1 MEWVL
6 WDNDWS
12 DGTWAPPDCEV
23 SELVIK
29 RQGRSTRD
37 ANCVLLSIMNV
48 REAMSKLILFW
59 SHPFLQLPFANNPFV
74 IFVSIQAEKS
84 PWFIHRSHVQRT
96 AFYKPGLWLSDGH
109 IGQLCAIAWHRMPL
123 KANIYCICLLVI
135 ERLWC
140 LSSASQSQ
148 APPLYL
154 PKIYS
159 SIDSSTT
166 LPYRL
171 PSSKPMETSQVKGTG
186 GLSSSTLPLH

>member
-1 MEWVL
+1 MSGRQCQ
-6 WDNDWS
+6 NWS
-12 DGTWAPPDCEV
+12 CFGPT
-23 SELVIK
+23 
-29 RQGRSTRD
+29 
-37 ANCVLLSIMNV
+37 
-48 REAMSKLILFW
+48 
-59 SHPFLQLPFANNPFV
+59 PFPQLPLANNPVV

-84 PWFIHRSHVQRT
+84 PWFIHRSHVQRM

-109 IGQLCAIAWHRMPL
+109 IGQLCVIARHRMPL

-140 LSSASQSQ
+140 LSPASQSQ

-159 SIDSSTT
+159 SIDSSTS

-171 PSSKPMETSQVKGTG
+171 PSSKPKETSQVKGIG
-186 GLSSSTLPLH
+186 GWERVGVVFLHFAALNTKFQLKLHSIKSQWAVVTL